1 MARRLTILAALAE
14 LEAGFGTAARRRF
27 GKPDRRL
34 RLGGKRLRAINAAV
48 QESIIAAVASRQQN
62 QAWIDIFVFAVQAG
76 GGEQFARLAI
86 VQEHVPFSFANRSLG
101 DERDVPAVG
110 G

>member
-1 MARRLTILAALAE
+1 

-48 QESIIAAVASRQQN
+48 QESIIAAVASR
-62 QAWIDIFVFAVQAG
+62 
-76 GGEQFARLAI
+76 
-86 VQEHVPFSFANRSLG
+86 
-101 DERDVPAVG
+101 
-110 G
+110 